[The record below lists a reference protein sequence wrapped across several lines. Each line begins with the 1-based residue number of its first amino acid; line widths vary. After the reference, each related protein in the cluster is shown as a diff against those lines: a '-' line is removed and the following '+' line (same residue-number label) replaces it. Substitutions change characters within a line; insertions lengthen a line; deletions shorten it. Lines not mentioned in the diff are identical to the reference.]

1 MYLHSCVLMPP
12 TLLSIL
18 IFIFN
23 SFHPIEYV
31 AFLFRYCSYMDGNLS
46 IPVQHQ
52 HIWTASLTISAF
64 SQKTSD
70 AFMSLSKST
79 DIYSWL
85 TSIWKQQVSGE
96 GRQLD
101 RAVFVGL
108 YI

>member
-1 MYLHSCVLMPP
+1 ME
-12 TLLSIL
+12 T
-18 IFIFN
+18 
-23 SFHPIEYV
+23 
-31 AFLFRYCSYMDGNLS
+31 

-52 HIWTASLTISAF
+52 HIWTASLTFPFSDHFCSISAF
-64 SQKTSD
+64 SQKTFD

-85 TSIWKQQVSGE
+85 MSIWKQQVSGE